1 MITSTITRRWGRS
14 FLTILA
20 IAISFSMLLSL
31 SSISLGLHRAS
42 EEKLGGSPRDI
53 VVSSNGLNPTIENS
67 HELAQELLSND
78 NFSAV
83 MPILTLLGRLV
94 LDSSDRG
101 DIAAGTDIKELEGLP
116 LQTVG
121 MVGIVP
127 DLAEGFMGDEKE
139 LFVRSD
145 ILKFRDWFDQGG
157 DPFFESGY
165 TGDWTGEMLL
175 DRTIMEEN
183 GLKKG
188 DRLYYVNG
196 SGKVSSQF
204 TIKGTIE
211 TSLVGSG
218 LTSELLGGIA
228 VVHLGELQFASGN
241 HRIIGPDGVRE
252 DLSTTLYLDMDK
264 DKRTVDQLKA
274 LTLELELMFPGLDVT
289 SRENRLYRIDEEVLV
304 LEVFSVSVAVASISI
319 GILFLSS
326 IMIIDVEDRRS
337 EISIMRAIGI
347 SRRTIFLQTVVD
359 SLVISFAGAM
369 IGIVPGYFGSRLLNV
384 YLQGLYGV
392 NIQFASFEPGIL
404 LASLIYLIF
413 MVTLFSLIPAFRATT
428 IMPKSGMMKHYN
440 R

>member
-1 MITSTITRRWGRS
+1 MITSNITRRWGRS
-14 FLTILA
+14 SLTILA

-42 EEKLGGSPRDI
+42 EEKLGESPRDI

-67 HELAQELLSND
+67 HQLAQELSRNE

-83 MPILTLLGRLV
+83 MPLLTLLEKLV
-94 LDSSDRG
+94 FDNSGRG
-101 DIAAGTDIKELEGLP
+101 DITTGTDITELEDVP

-121 MVGIVP
+121 LVGIVP
-127 DLAEGFMGDEKE
+127 NLAEGFMSDEKE

-145 ILKFRDWFDQGG
+145 ILKFQDWFDRSG

-165 TGDWTGEMLL
+165 TEDWTGEMLL
-175 DRTIMEEN
+175 DRTIMEDHN
-183 GLKKG
+183 LKKG
-188 DRLYYVNG
+188 DQVYYVNG
-196 SGKVSSQF
+196 SGKVVSQF

-228 VVHLGELQFASGN
+228 VVHLGELQFVSGN
-241 HRIIGPDGVRE
+241 HRITGPDGVRE
-252 DLSTTLYLDMDK
+252 DLSTTLYLDMDR
-264 DKRTVDQLKA
+264 DKRTVDQRKA
-274 LTLELELMFPGLDVT
+274 LTLELELMFPGLDVS

-304 LEVFSVSVAVASISI
+304 LEVFSISVAVASISI
-319 GILFLSS
+319 GVLFLSS

-337 EISIMRAIGI
+337 DISIMRAIGI
-347 SRRTIFLQTVVD
+347 SRRTIFLQTVMD
-359 SLVISFAGAM
+359 SLVISSAGAM
-369 IGIVPGYFGSRLLNV
+369 IGIVPGFFGSRLLNG

-404 LASLIYLIF
+404 MASLIYLILL
-413 MVTLFSLIPAFRATT
+413 VTLFSLIPAARATT